1 MATSI
6 GPYAPVFLPGE
17 PPSLTEKPERPQSTG
32 PQRVRHDRRD
42 PVHKGSLRLCPT
54 LCDPAHCGLPGFSIR
69 GTLQARIL
77 EHFGHYWL
85 PYPSRALYFLLPQL
99 PTPLSIWC
107 CQNPCNPTSCTASAI
122 SPLWDRSKSSRA
134 AAQANPNGR
143 PRGRY
148 RGGNKITV

>member
-1 MATSI
+1 MAPLPAPQPSSCTTFMLDPHLGRAATSKK
-6 GPYAPVFLPGE
+6 
-17 PPSLTEKPERPQSTG
+17 SLAA
-32 PQRVRHDRRD
+32 
-42 PVHKGSLRLCPT
+42 VHKGSLRLCPT

-134 AAQANPNGR
+134 AAQANPSGR